1 MKIIIDTN
9 LFFSAYAFDKTILKL
24 IDSCFEKFQIFTSL
38 EIIAEIKEILLRDT
52 TRNKIKNYLEEE
64 VFNFIEKIVDE
75 SNIEIPSSKLTTC
88 RDPKDNKFLELALE
102 VNADYIISGDKD
114 LLELKEYQG
123 TKIIK
128 PSEFIEELQLEL

>member
-38 EIIAEIKEILLRDT
+38 EIIAEIKEVLLRDT
-52 TRNKIKNYLEEE
+52 TRNKIKNYSEEE
-64 VFNFIEKIVDE
+64 VLNFIEKIIDQ
-75 SNIEIPSSKLTTC
+75 SNIKIPNSKLTIC
-88 RDPKDNKFLELALE
+88 RDPKDNKFLELSLE

-114 LLELKEYQG
+114 LLELKEFQG
-123 TKIIK
+123 TKILK
-128 PSEFIEELQLEL
+128 PTEFIEELQLLV